1 MRFIIN
7 SQLLLKHLNAISGV
21 ISNTNNTVPIISC
34 FHIHLE
40 DSTLTIKATDL
51 ETTMLCRIELENARV
66 DGIDTV
72 AAPAKLL
79 LDMLKNTDDQPL
91 NFSVDPD
98 NYNIKI
104 GSGQGEYNI
113 AGQNADSYPTMPEV
127 TETVQTTLPASVL
140 VNAINKTAFAA
151 STDEMRPLMA
161 GIFCE
166 MTPEST
172 TFVATDAHKL
182 VRYRRNDIHSDEV
195 ASFILPRKPVMMV
208 RNILSSNKEEFDVNV
223 EYNNTNV
230 IFSFDNFMILCRL
243 VEGKYPN
250 YEAAIPKE
258 NPNKLTVDR
267 QTFINTLKRVSLFAN
282 QSTWQVRLS
291 IRERELQILSED
303 LEFSNKAQETIPCS
317 YEGDPMDIGFNARF
331 LTEMVTNLD
340 TEQILIEL
348 SHPSRAGIIF
358 PINLNE
364 ESSKGEDILMLV
376 MPVML
381 AN

>member
-21 ISNTNNTVPIISC
+21 ISSTNNTVPIVSC
-34 FHIHLE
+34 FHMHLE

-72 AAPAKLL
+72 AIPSKLL
-79 LDMLKNTDDQPL
+79 LDMLKYMDDQPL
-91 NFSVDPD
+91 NIAVDPD
-98 NYNIKI
+98 TFNVKI
-104 GSGQGEYNI
+104 GSGEGEFNI
-113 AGQNADSYPTMPEV
+113 AGQNADSFPSMPEV
-127 TETVQTTLPASVL
+127 TETIQTTLPASVL

-161 GIFCE
+161 GIYCE
-166 MTPEST
+166 MTPECT

-195 ASFILPRKPVMMV
+195 ASFILPRKPVLMV
-208 RNILSSNKEEFDVNV
+208 KNILSSNKEEFDVNL
-223 EYNNTNV
+223 EFNSTNV
-230 IFSFDNFMILCRL
+230 VFSFDNFMILCRL

-258 NPNKLTVDR
+258 NPNKLTIDR

-291 IRERELQILSED
+291 ISERELRISSED

-317 YEGDPMDIGFNARF
+317 YEGDPMEIGFNARF

-358 PINLNE
+358 PLNDTE
-364 ESSKGEDILMLV
+364 EASKGEDILMLV

>member
-21 ISNTNNTVPIISC
+21 ISSTNNTVPIISC
-34 FHIHLE
+34 FHMHLE

-51 ETTMLCRIELENARV
+51 ETTMLCHIELENARIE
-66 DGIDTV
+66 GIDTV
-72 AAPAKLL
+72 AVPAKLL
-79 LDMLKNTDDQPL
+79 LDMLKNMDDQPL
-91 NFSVDPD
+91 NFAVNPD
-98 NYNIKI
+98 TYNIKI
-104 GSGQGEYNI
+104 GSGQGEFNI
-113 AGQNADSYPTMPEV
+113 AGQNAESYPSMPEV
-127 TETVQTTLPASVL
+127 TETAQTSLPASVL

-166 MTPEST
+166 MTPDST

-208 RNILSSNKEEFDVNV
+208 KNILSCNKEEFDVNV
-223 EYNNTNV
+223 EYNNANV

-291 IRERELQILSED
+291 ISERELLISSED

-317 YEGDPMDIGFNARF
+317 YEGEPMEIGFNARF

-340 TEQILIEL
+340 TTEILIEL

-358 PINLNE
+358 PINDNE
-364 ESSKGEDILMLV
+364 DAANGEDILMLV

>member
-21 ISNTNNTVPIISC
+21 ISSTNNTVPIISC
-34 FHIHLE
+34 FHMHLE
-40 DSTLTIKATDL
+40 ENVLTIKATDL
-51 ETTMLCRIELENARV
+51 ETTMVCNIELENARI
-66 DGIDTV
+66 DGIDTIAV
-72 AAPAKLL
+72 PAKLL
-79 LDMLKNTDDQPL
+79 LDMLKNMDDQPL
-91 NFSVDPD
+91 NIAVNPENYSIEFS
-98 NYNIKI
+98 
-104 GSGQGEYNI
+104 SGQGKFNI

-127 TETVQTTLPASVL
+127 TDTVRTTLPASVL

-151 STDEMRPLMA
+151 STDEMRPLMG

-166 MTPEST
+166 ITPEST

-182 VRYRRNDIHSDEV
+182 VRYRRNDIHSDEN

-208 RNILSSNKEEFDVNV
+208 KNILSSNKEEFDVTLD
-223 EYNNTNV
+223 YNSTNV
-230 IFSFDNFMILCRL
+230 IFSFDNFMIQCRL
-243 VEGKYPN
+243 VEGKYSN

-258 NPNKLTVDR
+258 NPNKLTIDR

-291 IRERELQILSED
+291 IRERELQISSED

-340 TEQILIEL
+340 TEQILIEM

-358 PINLNE
+358 PINLDE
-364 ESSKGEDILMLV
+364 EAAKGEDILMLV